1 MMNGLAVRIGECS
14 QRERNIRNSP
24 LCGSSDDRSW
34 ALLDGLLILTSKIAF
49 GRFSAPADAISE
61 QNEITNSSNTTDIP
75 FRYLVSRNSPHSSM
89 DGHAASVYITEAPGG
104 GQ

>member
-1 MMNGLAVRIGECS
+1 
-14 QRERNIRNSP
+14 
-24 LCGSSDDRSW
+24 
-34 ALLDGLLILTSKIAF
+34 LTSKIAF

-104 GQ
+104 GQREEWKWSRATGKT